1 MVKLN
6 KNLDRRI
13 KMDKS
18 NTGAEISL
26 INILN
31 IFKKNLI
38 TLAYFLLASL
48 LISVI
53 YANFQIQ
60 TYSSTARIISKVA
73 FTATT
78 EPQVSST
85 LKGEAFLTEMV
96 AYLSDNNII
105 ELEGKPITKEVL
117 STKINGK
124 LVTAGGVL
132 YDITMTSEDKDTLVP
147 ILTAIRSELINHLKN
162 HASLSPLGHNLEFN
176 SSPSSPISLTISQ
189 SKIYL
194 IGGVIGI
201 IFASGIILVTEIF
214 KGYIYD
220 KYDLITENLIE
231 FKLEKKYRKLAKNNF
246 ISWPLAIPVNI
257 EKALAEGN
265 NNVELTKVQ
274 DMVISKVGFDNNV
287 QIFYST
293 TTKKIHALFLKT
305 YINNFIHNKKNVAL
319 INLDNE
325 QSFSDN
331 PNDLT
336 TTISEAQGKKDVLSG
351 GPNKYMILDI
361 LKETYPSSV
370 INNSVFLN
378 YIAEIK
384 QHYDFVII
392 NAGKKFEEFSMPL
405 SKLGTPILTVY
416 SNFTNKREYHKNL
429 NELNDA
435 KTITL
440 LIG

>member
-1 MVKLN
+1 
-6 KNLDRRI
+6 
-13 KMDKS
+13 MDKS